1 MRRSSARRAA
11 VAATSRTG
19 GDIRANMARKGSVL
33 VVDDEEVMRDVLEH
47 LLSGEGYRVDL
58 AKTGEEGIAKYSE
71 RPPDVVLLD
80 VSMPGMGGLRALEEF
95 LKLDSEAVV
104 IMITAYATF
113 ETAISAWQRGAF
125 NCVRK
130 PFDNSEVT
138 KLVAAGIR
146 RRRKDEERRTLRRSM
161 KRSGAEIIARS
172 ERMAR
177 ILDLVAQVAP
187 ARSTVLVQGE
197 SGTGKELV
205 ARAIHNQSPR
215 EDMPFVTV
223 NSGNIPTELLE
234 SELFGHLR
242 GAFTGAV
249 AAKKGLFEVADGG
262 SIFLDEIGNISLE
275 TQSKLLRVIQERE
288 FTPVGDTTPRKVDV
302 RIIAATH
309 VPLRQAVDEGTF
321 REDLFYRLNVITI
334 DLPPLRE
341 RVDDI
346 IPLAQ
351 HFIHKYADEN
361 SRKISDVLDREVVR
375 VLESYHWPGNIRELE
390 NAIERAVII
399 SRGESI
405 TVDDI
410 RDEIVH
416 PAPTTRS
423 TGATR
428 VAAQI
433 DLSQGVSFYDE
444 VNSFQKDL
452 ILRALEI
459 TNGHQSRAA
468 KLLGMNTTTL
478 NSKIKYFGIR

>member
-1 MRRSSARRAA
+1 
-11 VAATSRTG
+11 
-19 GDIRANMARKGSVL
+19 MARKGSVL
-33 VVDDEEVMRDVLEH
+33 VIDDEEVMRDVLEN
-47 LLSGEGYRVDL
+47 LLSSEGYRVDL
-58 AKTGEEGIAKYSE
+58 AKTGEEGLAKYAD

-80 VSMPGMGGLRALEEF
+80 VSMPGMGGLRCLEEL
-95 LKLDSEAVV
+95 LKLDAEAVV

-130 PFDNSEVT
+130 PFDNQEVV
-138 KLVAAGIR
+138 KLVGAGVR
-146 RRRKDEERRTLRRSM
+146 RRRKDEERRTL
-161 KRSGAEIIARS
+161 KRSLRKSGGEIVARS
-172 ERMAR
+172 ERMQR
-177 ILDLVAQVAP
+177 VLDLVAQVAP
-187 ARSTVLVQGE
+187 ARTTVLIQGE
-197 SGTGKELV
+197 SGTGKELI

-215 EDMPFVTV
+215 EDQAFVTV

-262 SIFLDEIGNISLE
+262 TIFLDEIGNISLE

-302 RIIAATH
+302 RIVAATN
-309 VPLRQAVDEGTF
+309 VSLREAVDQGVF
-321 REDLFYRLNVITI
+321 REDLYYRLNVISI

-341 RVDDI
+341 RPEDI
-346 IPLAQ
+346 VPLAQ
-351 HFIHKYADEN
+351 HFIRKYVEEN
-361 SRKISDVLDREVVR
+361 AKPVSDILDREVVR
-375 VLESYHWPGNIRELE
+375 VLEAYHWPGNIRELE
-390 NAIERAVII
+390 NAVERAVII
-399 SRGESI
+399 TRSDQV
-405 TVDDI
+405 TVDDL

-416 PAPTTRS
+416 PAPVDRS
-423 TGATR
+423 GGASR
-428 VAAQI
+428 AAAQV
-433 DLSQGVSFYDE
+433 DLSSGVSFYDE
-444 VNSFQKDL
+444 VNAFQKDL

-459 TNGHQSRAA
+459 TGGHQSRAA